1 MLSRLT
7 CLNSQ
12 KLTFRLYLPTLH
24 YMSTSFRRFVA
35 ILMLLWLP
43 LFSGNTLAAMVSVP
57 MSQGSCNETA
67 APKKMSHSDMARHHH
82 HHEGASVSTNDQNPS
97 CTSCGVC
104 HLFCAGYLVVPSIAL
119 VAVQTSTSETIPY
132 LVSFRSTTFAP
143 LLPPPLV
150 RV

>member
-1 MLSRLT
+1 MDRGN

-12 KLTFRLYLPTLH
+12 KLTFRMYLPTLRH
-24 YMSTSFRRFVA
+24 MYTSFRRLVA

-43 LFSGNTLAAMVSVP
+43 LFSGNTLAAMVSMP
-57 MSQGSCNETA
+57 MSKGSCNENA
-67 APKKMSHSDMARHHH
+67 APKKMSNGDMARHHH
-82 HHEGASVSTNDQNPS
+82 HHEEASVTADEQNSS
-97 CTSCGVC
+97 CSSCGVC
-104 HLFCAGYLVVPSIAL
+104 HLFCAGYLVAPSIAL
-119 VAVQTSTSETIPY
+119 AAVQISTSETIPY